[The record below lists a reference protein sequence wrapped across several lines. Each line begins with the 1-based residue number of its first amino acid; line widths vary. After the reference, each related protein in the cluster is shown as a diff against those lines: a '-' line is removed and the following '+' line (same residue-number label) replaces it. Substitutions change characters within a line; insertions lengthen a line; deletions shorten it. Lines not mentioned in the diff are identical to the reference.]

1 MVKRRATLLALSL
14 PPYLWL
20 GLFFIVP
27 LILMFAQSFRADMHG
42 GLFSFWTPTL
52 EQYQTLFAIGRY
64 WQLLGISIA
73 IAFGAAVL
81 AIALAYPVAYFLV
94 FGAGRAAG
102 FCLLLLLL
110 PFWTSF
116 LLRVMSWNFLLGSNG
131 PVNWL
136 LTHVGV
142 IAEPIGGLLETRS
155 ALVITLIYVWI
166 PFAALPITAAL
177 QGIEPEL
184 VEAALDL
191 GASPW
196 RCFRTIT
203 FPLSLPGVIAAF
215 FMVFIPTVGE
225 YVTPMLVGGSSGTM
239 YGNKIDFFFNEAGNL
254 PLGTAL
260 SVVMLVVTLL
270 LVALAARLVN
280 LKAVRMTQRQAA
292 ISARARFPLL
302 TGYFAGLIA
311 LLYLPLAVLFL
322 FSFNEGIVPSFPF
335 QGLTFDWYTQIF
347 QYLFQYPETLSSASD
362 SIIGETLRSASNS
375 IIVAVVSSCGAT
387 ALGTMVALLHM
398 RFNFRGDKLLFAL
411 AMLPL
416 VVPAII
422 LAVAL
427 VVMFLAAGIDCS
439 VWTVAIAHTV
449 VALPYVILIV
459 SARLAG
465 FDPDLEEAAMDL
477 GAPYGR
483 AIFDIVLPLIAP
495 SILSAWLVAFTVS
508 LDEVALAQFLAGTET
523 DWTFPVYLLNQ
534 LRFKDRLTIIIA
546 FAVLMMMGTLL
557 LVLIAEWI
565 RRRDQPDTVR

>member
-1 MVKRRATLLALSL
+1 VVKRRATLLALSL
-14 PPYLWL
+14 PPYIWL
-20 GLFFIVP
+20 GLFLIVP
-27 LILMFAQSFRADMHG
+27 LILMFALSFRADMQG
-42 GLFSFWTPTL
+42 ELFSFWTPTL
-52 EQYQTLFAIGRY
+52 KQYQTIFAIDDY
-64 WQLLGISIA
+64 WRRLGISIA
-73 IAFGAAVL
+73 MAFGVAVL

-94 FGAGRAAG
+94 FRAGRAAG
-102 FCLLLLLL
+102 LCLLLLLI

-116 LLRVMSWNFLLGSNG
+116 LLRVMSWKLLLGPDG
-131 PVNWL
+131 PINWL
-136 LTHVGV
+136 LIHLGV
-142 IAEPIGGLLETRS
+142 IAEPIGGLLYSRS
-155 ALVITLIYVWI
+155 AVVITLIYVWI

-177 QGIEPEL
+177 QRIEPEL

-203 FPLSLPGVIAAF
+203 FPLSLPGVLAAF

-225 YVTPMLVGGSSGTM
+225 YVTPLLVGGSRGKM
-239 YGNKIDFFFNEAGNL
+239 YGNIIQDYFTKAGNL
-254 PLGTAL
+254 PRGAAL

-280 LKAVRMTQRQAA
+280 LKAVRMTQRRAA

-322 FSFNEGIVPSFPF
+322 LSFDAGTGLSFPF
-335 QGLTFDWYTQIF
+335 QGLTLQWYEQ
-347 QYLFQYPETLSSASD
+347 LFQYPETLASA
-362 SIIGETLRSASNS
+362 RNS
-375 IIVAVVSSCGAT
+375 IIVAAVSSCGAT
-387 ALGTMVALLHM
+387 ALGTALALLHT

-427 VVMFLAAGIDCS
+427 LVMFIAAGIERS
-439 VWTVAIAHTV
+439 LWTVAIGHTV

-483 AIFDIVLPLIAP
+483 VIANIVLPLIAP

-508 LDEVALAQFLAGTET
+508 LDEVALALFLAGT
-523 DWTFPVYLLNQ
+523 DLTFPVYLLGQ
-534 LRFKDRLTIIIA
+534 LRFASRLPMMIA

-557 LVLIAEWI
+557 LVSIAEWI
-565 RRRDQPDTVR
+565 RRRGQPGKVR